1 MSGPPPASLRSRSS
15 LKILV
20 ISYRDMEHPEA
31 GGAEVIIH
39 EIMQR
44 LAQAGH
50 SVTMLTGAF
59 KGGAARAKVGGAD
72 VHRTGNQFNFN
83 FAAPA
88 YYRKHLKREGFDV
101 IVEDVNKIPFFM
113 PAHEPDVPVVA
124 VVPHLFGTTVFQQ
137 ASFPLAA
144 YVYFYE
150 RFIPVVYRN
159 CFFSVLSEST
169 RDDLIGR
176 GLAPSRL
183 RLIHSGMDHRL
194 YVPDGRKP
202 SSRPPWVAYL
212 GRLKKYKGIDL
223 VIQAMPEVVKRVPD
237 AVYKIVGEG
246 DDRPRLEAMTRRLG
260 MEKHVDFTGW
270 ISGSTKVDLLR
281 NCRILAYTSPKEGWG
296 LSVIEAGACA
306 VPVVAS
312 NSPGLRESV
321 VDGRTGFLVPHGD
334 VPALADRMIRLFT
347 DDPLADRMGEAGIEW
362 AARFNW
368 EDSTRKTL
376 ELLQEAAA
384 ERRTEPGSAHVMR
397 AG

>member
-1 MSGPPPASLRSRSS
+1 
-15 LKILV
+15 
-20 ISYRDMEHPEA
+20 MEHPEA
-31 GGAEVIIH
+31 GGAEVIIQ
-39 EIMQR
+39 EIMGR

-50 SVTMLTGAF
+50 AITMLTGAF
-59 KGGAARAKVGGAD
+59 RGGAARARVAGAD

-88 YYRKHLKREGFDV
+88 YYKRHLKPLGFDV

-113 PAHEPDVPVVA
+113 PMHEPDVPVVA

-137 ASFPLAA
+137 ASIPLAG
-144 YVYFYE
+144 YVYLYE
-150 RFIPVVYRN
+150 RFIPLVYKN

-169 RDDLIGR
+169 RDDLIAR
-176 GLAPSRL
+176 GLRPDRL
-183 RLIHSGMDHRL
+183 RLIHSGMDHGL
-194 YVPDGRKP
+194 YFPDGRKP
-202 SSRPPWVAYL
+202 SARPPWVAYL

-223 VIQAMPEVVKRVPD
+223 VIQAMPEVVQRVPE

-246 DDRPRLEAMTRRLG
+246 DDRPRLEAMTRKLG
-260 MEKHVDFTGW
+260 MQAHVDFTGW

-321 VDGRTGFLVPHGD
+321 VDGKTGYLVPHGD
-334 VPALADRMIRLFT
+334 VPILANRMIRLFS
-347 DDPLADRMGEAGIEW
+347 DDHLADRMGAEGIQW
-362 AARFNW
+362 AATFNW
-368 EDSTRKTL
+368 DETTRKTL
-376 ELLQEAAA
+376 ELLQESAA
-384 ERRTEPGSAHVMR
+384 ERRTEPGSAQVMR

>member
-1 MSGPPPASLRSRSS
+1 

-31 GGAEVIIH
+31 GGAEVIID
-39 EIMQR
+39 EIMGR

-50 SVTMLTGAF
+50 QVTMLTGAF
-59 KGGAARAKVGGAD
+59 KGGQRRARVGGAD

-88 YYRKHLKREGFDV
+88 YYKKHLKSEGFDV

-144 YVYFYE
+144 YVYLYE
-150 RFIPVVYRN
+150 RFIPLVYKN

-169 RDDLIGR
+169 RDDLVGR
-176 GLAPSRL
+176 GLRPERL
-183 RLIHSGMDHRL
+183 RLIHSGMDHRR
-194 YVPDGRKP
+194 YTPDGRKP
-202 SSRPPWVAYL
+202 SERPPWVAYL

-223 VIQAMPEVVKRVPD
+223 VIQALPEVVQRVPD

-246 DDRPRLEAMTRRLG
+246 DDRPRLEALTRKLG
-260 MEKHVDFTGW
+260 MEKHVEFTGW
-270 ISGSTKVDLLR
+270 ISGTTKTDLLR

-306 VPVVAS
+306 VPVLAS

-321 VDGRTGFLVPHGD
+321 VDGKTGFLVPHGD
-334 VPALADRMIRLFT
+334 VKAIAQRMITLFTDDALADRMG
-347 DDPLADRMGEAGIEW
+347 AAGIEW
-362 AARFNW
+362 AATFNW
-368 EDSTRKTL
+368 DDSTRKTL